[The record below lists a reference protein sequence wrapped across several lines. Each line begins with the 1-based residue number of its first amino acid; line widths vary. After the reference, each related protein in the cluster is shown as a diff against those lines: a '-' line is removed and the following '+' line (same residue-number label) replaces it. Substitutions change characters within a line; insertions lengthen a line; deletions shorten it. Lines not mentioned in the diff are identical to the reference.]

1 VRPTDASWHPAVHC
15 SGHIDVTS
23 TDAMNNHKLRFMIGD
38 AELFPNTTILVVRAA
53 GVAAL
58 VLDVDLTAA
67 EKKRALDLK

>member
-1 VRPTDASWHPAVHC
+1 
-15 SGHIDVTS
+15 
-23 TDAMNNHKLRFMIGD
+23 MNNHKLRFMIGD